1 MSIALS
7 SRTLL
12 VCSAALALGLSL
24 TGCGNTEA
32 RRESAAESV
41 PTTSLDHPPVAAP
54 ADKTRPTEAK
64 DRSSVEK
71 PRGPGPTKWLGPE
84 DPPPL
89 ALGSEF
95 VLPNL
100 ARVSVTQVAT
110 PGDVPGLAGSR
121 RGDVHLRLGHDG
133 TKPLTLDGQVHVS
146 VVRHDDN
153 AVRMAQI
160 DPLLPDRTPAPSFNG
175 QLTSKETKDAVIGFA
190 LEESGFAAGFEVW
203 VTVDQPGRAAPYPV
217 KFLYTPKAG

>member
-1 MSIALS
+1 MSVPLPT
-7 SRTLL
+7 RTLL
-12 VCSAALALGLSL
+12 VCSTVLALGLSL

-32 RRESAAESV
+32 RGGSGAEPM
-41 PTTSLDHPPVAAP
+41 PTTSLSHPPVGPP
-54 ADKTRPTEAK
+54 ADKTRPT
-64 DRSSVEK
+64 D
-71 PRGPGPTKWLGPE
+71 PRPTKWLGPE

-100 ARVSVTQVAT
+100 ARVTVTQVAT
-110 PGDVPGLAGSR
+110 PDDAPAPAGSR
-121 RGDVHLRLGHDG
+121 RGDVHLRLRHDG
-133 TKPLTLDGQVHVS
+133 AKPLTLDGQVHVS

-153 AVRMAQI
+153 ATHMPQI
-160 DPLLPDRTPAPSFNG
+160 DPLLPDRTPAPLFG
-175 QLTSKETKDAVIGFA
+175 GELTSKESKDAVIGFA